1 MVYGTTTHRDLSG
14 WGPKL
19 MMGLFAL
26 IITGF
31 VGMLFGMSFLT
42 TVLYSAVGLVV
53 FMLLTAYDTQKLS
66 QMFSYYAYDGELAE
80 GFPSP
85 RRTDVVSGLHQH
97 LPVCC
102 APAGHEQPPPQL
114 IFDLQRL
121 SRKGRP
127 FLFNII

>member
-1 MVYGTTTHRDLSG
+1 MPSALLWAYLEEMIFCNIAAQPDLRVWLACTFTG
-14 WGPKL
+14 RAAAGKC
-19 MMGLFAL
+19 

-80 GFPSP
+80 KASIYGALTLYLDFINIFLYVVRLLGMNS
-85 RRTDVVSGLHQH
+85 RR
-97 LPVCC
+97 
-102 APAGHEQPPPQL
+102 
-114 IFDLQRL
+114 R
-121 SRKGRP
+121 
-127 FLFNII
+127 N